1 MAIINLATAQIN
13 QKFLNDQIWSDMLLE
28 MIKLESSEFIFGT
41 LGMVHSIPKNAGTK
55 TISLRRYNSLATSA
69 DGSGEKLAEG
79 VAPDPL
85 TIDGQM
91 VSGTIDEFGAYMEL
105 TNWTQDLHMDDIKGI
120 YLPELARHAAE
131 VKERNIMSKFSEAST
146 YICDT
151 TGATNASIN
160 DIVDADVLKIQ
171 DIRKVALSMKNY
183 KRAGHPKFGGKTVIA
198 VHPNVMQDL
207 LDDADLEDKIL
218 VPGNDN
224 SPIKS
229 GTLTQYLIYGFY
241 VIETQLAQV
250 QHNTGGYHVYTS
262 YLLGKDPYTVIS
274 LGKEGVKWFA
284 TGFEADKSDPL
295 GQHATFGYRFWSGAK
310 MIDPLAMT
318 LIYSASAYNA
328 ALADPRMD
336 AWGRTVVQE
345 ESIPVQVTG
354 AAFGTLVTTL
364 DWTAVLKNA
373 DNDSITTFPDAY
385 VLEFSSDDETI
396 ATVANH
402 AVSTNGDLFKCVL
415 TWVKDGSCNITAELK
430 RITPFGTESFATP
443 ITFTQAL
450 TVNDGQ
456 A

>member
-1 MAIINLATAQIN
+1 MAIINLQTAQIN

-55 TISLRRYNSLATSA
+55 VISLRRYNSLATSA

-85 TIDGQM
+85 IIDGQM

-105 TNWTQDLHMDDIKGI
+105 TNWTQDIHMDDIKSI
-120 YLPELARHAAE
+120 YMPELARHAAE
-131 VKERNIMSKFSEAST
+131 VKERNIMSKFTEAST
-146 YICDT
+146 YIVDS

-160 DIVDADVLKIQ
+160 DLVTADVLKIQ
-171 DIRKVALSMKNY
+171 DIRKVALAMKNY

-207 LDDADLEDKIL
+207 LDDQDLEDKVL

-241 VIETQLAQV
+241 VIETLLAQV
-250 QHNTGGYHVYTS
+250 QQNSGGYKVYTS

-318 LIYSASAYNA
+318 LIYSCSAYSA
-328 ALADPRMD
+328 ALADPRKD
-336 AWGRTVVQE
+336 AWGRTVVQYDNIPAE
-345 ESIPVQVTG
+345 CTVGSISTV
-354 AAFGTLVTTL
+354 VTTQEVAL
-364 DWTAVLKNA
+364 TLKDGDGDAISALADGYVVVWT
-373 DNDSITTFPDAY
+373 
-385 VLEFSSDDETI
+385 SSDPAV
-396 ATVANH
+396 ATVANKTVSVAADLLK
-402 AVSTNGDLFKCVL
+402 AVVTGVADGTCV
-415 TWVKDGSCNITAELK
+415 ITAEVK
-430 RITPFGTESFATP
+430 RITPFGTESFATSV
-443 ITFTQAL
+443 TDDSATV
-450 TVNDGQ
+450 TVNV